1 MTAPD
6 RFRPMN
12 EVKLGRVFGVEIGID
27 PSWLII
33 FFIFGWSFFTQFGLV
48 FPEVASSTLV
58 VMAAATALIFFGSV
72 LLHELSHSVMARRL
86 GIPVE
91 GITLFLFGGV
101 SKMKMDATRPR
112 DEFLVAVVGPL
123 TSLAIAGVMW
133 LLVNLGEGFLSP
145 LMLYPV
151 GYLGWLNLSLGVFNM
166 LPGFPL
172 DGGRVLRS
180 ILWRSKGDLA
190 AATRSAAR
198 VGTFIALAMIGFGLF
213 TVFSG
218 NLGGLWLAAIGW
230 FLSQAASAT
239 SQDVT
244 VRAALEDVSARDLMS
259 PDLVSIPF
267 DTSIADA
274 VDDYF
279 LRYDHSAFPVVS
291 DERTGLLTLRAVRQ
305 VPKDQWERQHVWTVM
320 TGLADASKVG
330 PDAPMTEVL
339 TQLREEA
346 QDRVLVVEGDRIVG
360 IITPRDIAR
369 WVRRSQELG
378 LD

>member
-1 MTAPD
+1 
-6 RFRPMN
+6 MN
-12 EVKLGRVFGVEIGID
+12 EFKLGRIFGIEISVD

-33 FFIFGWSFFTQFGLV
+33 FFIFGWSFFTQFGVV
-48 FPEVASSTLV
+48 FPDVASSTLV
-58 VMAAATALIFFGSV
+58 VMATVTALVFFGSV

-123 TSLAIAGVMW
+123 TSVGIAGILW
-133 LLVNLGEGFLSP
+133 LLVNLGEGILSP
-145 LMLYPV
+145 MVLYPA

-213 TVFSG
+213 VVFSG

-239 SQDVT
+239 SQDVM
-244 VRAALEDVSARDLMS
+244 VRTALEDMTARDLMS

-267 DTSIADA
+267 ETSIAEA

-279 LRYDHSAFPVVS
+279 LKYDHSAFPVVS
-291 DERTGLLTLRAVRQ
+291 EERTGLLTLRAVRQ

-320 TGLADASKVG
+320 TGLAEASKVG

-339 TQLREEA
+339 NQLREEG
-346 QDRVLVVEGDRIVG
+346 QDRILVVEDGRIVG